1 MFLLL
6 LLLLLLLFLIDS
18 CLAKAMLGQVVHSSQ
33 EVVTSLCFMPHNGKN
48 LLVSSSGDGTTA
60 LWDAVGSQQV
70 ERLVTLGHHRD
81 AVNDV
86 LPLPEHLHPYGCLCT
101 ASDDRTIAVW
111 DLRQTATPVQTIRG
125 WSDGINKML
134 LLPPGAGPDSLQGSH
149 LIVSACDDGLVY
161 IHSLSADLTQVTPV
175 DSFWVAL
182 HSVND
187 LLYHNG
193 TLITASEDCAVR
205 SWRLPFQPN
214 MPVEQ
219 RLIESVDEFSNPINH
234 ICFVPDGLL
243 PPPPPPVDA
252 NITMDGA
259 AGETGSDEDRNNNN
273 NNNTDNESPSPSSP
287 QMEDAGSA
295 AVTQR
300 GPATWIL
307 AACSELAFGTDFY
320 GCSGTFGKAVKT
332 FQGHTDYIRGML
344 FTNEGTLLTVSDDTT
359 LLEWNLQ
366 SCEMVRQVKLH
377 DSLVMAS
384 ALTPGKD
391 VLATGTAEGEIR
403 LWKLPFQTEC
413 MCHE

>member
-1 MFLLL
+1 
-6 LLLLLLLFLIDS
+6 
-18 CLAKAMLGQVVHSSQ
+18 MLGQVVHSSE

-60 LWDAVGSQQV
+60 LWDAVGVSAAGSQPQQQQM
-70 ERLVTLGHHRD
+70 ERVISLGHHRD

-86 LPLPEHLHPYGCLCT
+86 LPLPEAMHPSGCLCT

-125 WSDGINKML
+125 CGDGINKML
-134 LLPPGAGPDSLQGSH
+134 LLPRGAGPEHLQDCH

-161 IHSLSADLTQVTPV
+161 IHSLSTDLTQVTLV
-175 DSFWVAL
+175 DQFWVAL

-187 LLYHNG
+187 LLYHEG

-219 RLIESVDEFSNPINH
+219 RIIESVDEFSNPINH

-243 PPPPPPVDA
+243 PPPPPPPVDA
-252 NITMDGA
+252 EILVAADAA
-259 AGETGSDEDRNNNN
+259 AGGPAAMAGEIDLS
-273 NNNTDNESPSPSSP
+273 SPQQEYSPSSP
-287 QMEDAGSA
+287 QVDDAGASSA
-295 AVTQR
+295 AVMQR
-300 GPATWIL
+300 GPATWML

-320 GCSGTFGKAVKT
+320 GANGTFGKAVKT
-332 FQGHTDYIRGML
+332 FQGHSDYIRGML
-344 FTNEGTLLTVSDDTT
+344 FSKEGTLLTVSDDTT
-359 LLEWNLQ
+359 LLEWNLN
-366 SCEMVRQVKLH
+366 SCEMIRQVKLH
-377 DSLVMAS
+377 DSLIMSS
-384 ALTPGKD
+384 AMTPDKE